1 VVIAEV
7 TERGGVDAVEGGDA
21 GGGWGFLVTIVN
33 TFFFS
38 LLVLWL
44 GEGIK
49 ALGVNVLFVSGVQPD
64 SVNKDF

>member
-1 VVIAEV
+1 VVVAEV
-7 TERGGVDAVEGGDA
+7 FECGGVDAVEGGDA
-21 GGGWGFLVTIVN
+21 GGGWGLLVTIVN

-38 LLVLWL
+38 SLVLWL

-49 ALGVNVLFVSGVQPD
+49 ALGVNVLFVLRVQLD